1 MNLPYKIPV
10 FRPVQPELILP
21 VNLSLLIAM
30 NSLTKNLGSENS
42 RSIKIARLEVRLTQ
56 EQKELLLAAAQIN
69 GFSLTE
75 FVVASAVEAAKRTI
89 QEQTVL
95 KLSKNDSE
103 VFVNALLN
111 PPEPGEKLRDSA
123 KRYKQR
129 MG

>member
-1 MNLPYKIPV
+1 
-10 FRPVQPELILP
+10 
-21 VNLSLLIAM
+21 M

-42 RSIKIARLEVRLTQ
+42 RSTKIARLEARLTQ
-56 EQKELLLAAAQIN
+56 EQKELLLAAAQIS

-89 QEQTVL
+89 QEQTIL
-95 KLSKNDSE
+95 KLSKSDRE

-129 MG
+129 MGL

>member
-1 MNLPYKIPV
+1 
-10 FRPVQPELILP
+10 
-21 VNLSLLIAM
+21 M
-30 NSLTKNLGSENS
+30 NSLTKYLGSENS
-42 RSIKIARLEVRLTQ
+42 RSTKTARLEARLTQ
-56 EQKELLLAAAQIN
+56 EQKELLLEAAQIS

-111 PPEPGEKLRDSA
+111 PPEPGEKLRESA
-123 KRYKQR
+123 KRYKQSQSYHI
-129 MG
+129 

>member
-1 MNLPYKIPV
+1 
-10 FRPVQPELILP
+10 
-21 VNLSLLIAM
+21 M
-30 NSLTKNLGSENS
+30 NSLTADLESGNS
-42 RSIKIARLEVRLTQ
+42 RPTKIARLEARLTQ
-56 EQKELLLAAAQIN
+56 EQKELLLEAAQMS

-75 FVVASAVEAAKRTI
+75 FVVASALEAAKRMI
-89 QEQTVL
+89 QEQAVL
-95 KLSKNDSE
+95 KLSKQDRE

>member
-1 MNLPYKIPV
+1 
-10 FRPVQPELILP
+10 
-21 VNLSLLIAM
+21 M
-30 NSLTKNLGSENS
+30 NSLTKNLESENS
-42 RSIKIARLEVRLTQ
+42 RSTKIARLEARLTP
-56 EQKELLLAAAQIN
+56 EQKELLLEAAQIS

-89 QEQTVL
+89 QEQTIL

>member
-1 MNLPYKIPV
+1 
-10 FRPVQPELILP
+10 
-21 VNLSLLIAM
+21 M

-42 RSIKIARLEVRLTQ
+42 RLTKIARLETRLTQ
-56 EQKELLLAAAQIN
+56 EQKELLLEAAQIS

-75 FVVASAVEAAKRTI
+75 FIVASAVKAAKRTI
-89 QEQTVL
+89 QEQTIL
-95 KLSKNDSE
+95 KLSKNNSK